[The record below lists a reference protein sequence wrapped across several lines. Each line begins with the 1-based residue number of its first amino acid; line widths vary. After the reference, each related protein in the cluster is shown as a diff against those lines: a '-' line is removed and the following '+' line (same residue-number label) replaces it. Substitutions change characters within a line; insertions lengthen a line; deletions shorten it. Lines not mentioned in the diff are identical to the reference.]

1 VTAATQDTAAAHATG
16 DSEVR
21 ILLDDITEK
30 DIDLYFTQHL
40 LASERSFEGMT
51 WWHTYTVM
59 DLSDG
64 IWIDEKKGKTAPCR
78 IIGRYLWSKKKKENF
93 ASYFASPEK
102 ENDFFYL
109 WCDCEAMIFF

>member
-1 VTAATQDTAAAHATG
+1 MSSTILPPPHANSIVLGPAVIKHTPLSKDLFQNLQIHGSILGHNETDVPHGNSLVTAATQDTAAAHATG

-51 WWHTYTVM
+51 
-59 DLSDG
+59 
-64 IWIDEKKGKTAPCR
+64 
-78 IIGRYLWSKKKKENF
+78 
-93 ASYFASPEK
+93 
-102 ENDFFYL
+102 
-109 WCDCEAMIFF
+109 

>member
-1 VTAATQDTAAAHATG
+1 MTAATQDTAAAHATG

-51 WWHTYTVM
+51 
-59 DLSDG
+59 
-64 IWIDEKKGKTAPCR
+64 
-78 IIGRYLWSKKKKENF
+78 
-93 ASYFASPEK
+93 
-102 ENDFFYL
+102 
-109 WCDCEAMIFF
+109 